1 MKLYVRVIFNSEG
14 ASPIELIR
22 VMSELGFQ
30 PVMGEFDFYYELEGK
45 PAKYRETLRQLHER
59 LRGLK
64 VMYTITTKKE

>member
-14 ASPIELIR
+14 ASPIALIR

-30 PVMGEFDFYYELEGK
+30 PVMGESDFFCELEGK

>member
-14 ASPIELIR
+14 ASPIALIR

-30 PVMGEFDFYYELEGK
+30 PVMGEFDFYYELEEK
-45 PAKYRETLRQLHER
+45 PTKYRETLRQLHER

-64 VMYTITTKKE
+64 VMYTITSKKG